1 MYETRPNRTNAKAKI
16 TVFCCFFAAMA
27 SFAAASLVPKF
38 PAALQCVGLCLLLP
52 VIQLTARYLILQH
65 LYRLTAREDGGVDFE
80 VFTYRGGARMQ
91 LVCRVGLD
99 EITAVAELSDAN
111 RRAPHGLRRYNYHPD
126 LAPAKGLVVSL
137 SNGDGVC
144 ELLLAHDARLLE
156 TFRAASER
164 K

>member
-1 MYETRPNRTNAKAKI
+1 MYETRPPRTNAKARI

-27 SFAAASLVPKF
+27 SFVAASLVPKF
-38 PAALQCVGLCLLLP
+38 PAVLQCVGLCLLLP

-65 LYRLTAREDGGVDFE
+65 LYRLTEREDGRVDFE

-99 EITAVAELSDAN
+99 EITAVAELDEAN

-126 LAPAKGLVVSL
+126 LNPVKGLVVSL
-137 SNGDGVC
+137 SNGDGAC
-144 ELLLAHDARLLE
+144 ELLLAHDGRLLE
-156 TFRAASER
+156 IFSAAAQN